1 MKDKTSVIVGSATL
15 GLLAG
20 FGVITGAVNLKT
32 VAIAGMLAL
41 PTTFVTHLIS
51 DTQAT
56 KRINQSEERVKGL
69 ERELQKALSKTT
81 FLEDVE
87 ARSLHLTE
95 EVNKVRAALQ
105 LALGEHQKASELNQ
119 YLQQTLTTLE
129 TDLEASKGRV
139 EELQAE
145 CEEWELQ
152 FSDRVLTESEAKF
165 QQAKKVEIE
174 RIFQEHDAI
183 TSQAIVLFQRL
194 QGWGEKVAHGHQT
207 KREIIKNL
215 ATSYNA
221 NLDELGELVEK
232 ERGHYIEQIELLH
245 EKVGRLQHQ
254 INGDL
259 VEPEYGQFGFD
270 QNGRIANAI
279 AEWLWNH
286 HKIPLKV
293 TGFEVS
299 PDGTLTAGY
308 IYPRSM
314 PVEAL
319 SKQIEG
325 DSSTIARSL
334 GLYALEKPTKLQIAD
349 VFTVRVRRDRPA
361 RKADKGSLY
370 RSKEEFIKY
379 ILSQPVRL
387 RIVGEPGSGKTPTVA
402 VLLGHLLSRG
412 FLEANTPNGR
422 KLPYCVVESC
432 NPLAG
437 ISVKNGDELD
447 FCLKW
452 NSGATG
458 FKGLAQEY
466 RFRKNPANAEY
477 KNQVGYIWVA
487 DEIDVTMADL
497 TKDEA
502 KPFKD
507 ALKDGGHINL
517 GVIVMGQSA
526 NVSTSKGLSIDDQK
540 MLTNIYIDAVSIR
553 TFLTQYGERFYS
565 KRAVEKALSTLEELE
580 LEIEEKNEVICDTA
594 REFRIAM
601 VTANR
606 SPVFYQLPYFDSVDI
621 DVFAY
626 QETLARVSAIRDGRV
641 KTGVVDGVSPDSG
654 NVDIAAGSERLAVS
668 GRSSYAG
675 LGTRPDTP
683 VKPICPHCG
692 SHSIRSKGSKWLCQ
706 NPEHSSV
713 APAQPKSWN
722 K

>member
-1 MKDKTSVIVGSATL
+1 
-15 GLLAG
+15 
-20 FGVITGAVNLKT
+20 
-32 VAIAGMLAL
+32 
-41 PTTFVTHLIS
+41 
-51 DTQAT
+51 
-56 KRINQSEERVKGL
+56 
-69 ERELQKALSKTT
+69 
-81 FLEDVE
+81 
-87 ARSLHLTE
+87 
-95 EVNKVRAALQ
+95 
-105 LALGEHQKASELNQ
+105 
-119 YLQQTLTTLE
+119 
-129 TDLEASKGRV
+129 
-139 EELQAE
+139 
-145 CEEWELQ
+145 
-152 FSDRVLTESEAKF
+152 
-165 QQAKKVEIE
+165 
-174 RIFQEHDAI
+174 
-183 TSQAIVLFQRL
+183 
-194 QGWGEKVAHGHQT
+194 
-207 KREIIKNL
+207 
-215 ATSYNA
+215 
-221 NLDELGELVEK
+221 LVEK

-245 EKVGRLQHQ
+245 EKVGRLQHAL
-254 INGDL
+254 NGDL

-299 PDGTLTAGY
+299 PDGTLTTGFT
-308 IYPRSM
+308 YPRSL

-319 SKQIEG
+319 AKQIEG

-349 VFTVRVRRDRPA
+349 VFTVRVRRERPA

-370 RSKEEFIKY
+370 RSSQEFVKY

-387 RIVGEPGSGKTPTVA
+387 RIVGEPGAGKTPTVA
-402 VLLGHLLSRG
+402 VLLGHILSRG

-422 KLPYCVVESC
+422 KLPYCIVESC

-452 NSGATG
+452 NSGAKG

-466 RFRKNPANAEY
+466 QFRKNPTNAEY
-477 KNQVGYIWVA
+477 KNQVGYVWIA

-540 MLTNIYIDAVSIR
+540 MLTNIYIDPVSIR

-601 VTANR
+601 VTASR
-606 SPVFYQLPYFDSVDI
+606 SPVFYQLPYFDSVEI
-621 DVFAY
+621 DANTY
-626 QETLARVSAIRDGRV
+626 QQTLAKVSAIRDRRGE
-641 KTGVVDGVSPDSG
+641 TGYVDGVSPDSED
-654 NVDIAAGSERLAVS
+654 VDIAKVS
-668 GRSSYAG
+668 GRLDGSRRSPYVG
-675 LGTRPDTP
+675 LETGRDTSD
-683 VKPICPHCG
+683 KPACPYCK
-692 SHSIRSKGSKWLCQ
+692 SDKVRSKGDSWLCQ
-706 NPEHSSV
+706 SPDHYRLASGT
-713 APAQPKSWN
+713 PKSW
-722 K
+722 KK

>member
-1 MKDKTSVIVGSATL
+1 MKNQK
-15 GLLAG
+15 GLLIGSG
-20 FGVITGAVNLKT
+20 FAASVFVFGITSGLISPKDA
-32 VAIAGMLAL
+32 AIASLFAVPSAL
-41 PTTFVTHLIS
+41 TAHIVTDSIA
-51 DTQAT
+51 Q
-56 KRINQSEERVKGL
+56 KRINQADDRVKGL
-69 ERELQKALSKTT
+69 QKKLDNALSKTDA
-81 FLEDVE
+81 LEELEKNCWNLAKELNMV
-87 ARSLHLTE
+87 RS
-95 EVNKVRAALQ
+95 ALD
-105 LALGEHQKASELNQ
+105 LAVGEHQKASDLNL
-119 YLQQTLTTLE
+119 YLQQTVTTLQAE
-129 TDLEASKGRV
+129 LEASQGKV

-145 CEEWELQ
+145 CEAWEEE
-152 FSDRVLTESEAKF
+152 FSDRVESAADAKF
-165 QQAKKVEIE
+165 QVAKKAEIQK
-174 RIFQEHDAI
+174 IFDEHDAI
-183 TSQAIVLFQRL
+183 TSQAMQLFQEL
-194 QGWGEKVAHGHQT
+194 QQWGQKVAHGHT
-207 KREIIKNL
+207 AKREIIQNL
-215 ATSYNA
+215 ARSYNE
-221 NLDELGELVEK
+221 NLLDFGESVKKEHAAHVAHVEDLN
-232 ERGHYIEQIELLH
+232 ERIAM
-245 EKVGRLQHQ
+245 LQQ
-254 INGDL
+254 QLAGDL
-259 VEPEYGQFGFD
+259 IAPEYGQFGFD

-299 PDGTLTAGY
+299 PDGTLTTGF
-308 IYPRSM
+308 IYPRSL
-314 PVEAL
+314 PVEVLA
-319 SKQIEG
+319 KQIEK

-349 VFTVRVRRDRPA
+349 VFTVRVRRERPA

-370 RSKEEFIKY
+370 RSSQEFVKY

-387 RIVGEPGSGKTPTVA
+387 RIVGEPGAGKTPTVA
-402 VLLGHLLSRG
+402 VLLGHILSRG

-422 KLPYCVVESC
+422 KLPYCIVESC

-437 ISVKNGDELD
+437 ISVKNANDLD

-452 NSGATG
+452 NSGAKG

-466 RFRKNPANAEY
+466 RFRKDSANAEY

-540 MLTNIYIDAVSIR
+540 MLTNIYIDPVSIR

-601 VTANR
+601 VTASR
-606 SPVFYQLPYFDSVDI
+606 SPVFYQLPYFDSVEI
-621 DVFAY
+621 DTQTY
-626 QETLARVSAIRDGRV
+626 QETLDKVALIRASQQQSVATADKLEALLDIEIASTVAGAGATPTQVSCPKCASTSKRNG
-641 KTGVVDGVSPDSG
+641 KTSTGVQK
-654 NVDIAAGSERLAVS
+654 
-668 GRSSYAG
+668 Y
-675 LGTRPDTP
+675 
-683 VKPICPHCG
+683 
-692 SHSIRSKGSKWLCQ
+692 LCK
-706 NPEHSSV
+706 N
-713 APAQPKSWN
+713 ADCKYGFTD
-722 K
+722 

>member
-1 MKDKTSVIVGSATL
+1 M
-15 GLLAG
+15 
-20 FGVITGAVNLKT
+20 
-32 VAIAGMLAL
+32 
-41 PTTFVTHLIS
+41 H
-51 DTQAT
+51 
-56 KRINQSEERVKGL
+56 
-69 ERELQKALSKTT
+69 
-81 FLEDVE
+81 
-87 ARSLHLTE
+87 
-95 EVNKVRAALQ
+95 
-105 LALGEHQKASELNQ
+105 
-119 YLQQTLTTLE
+119 
-129 TDLEASKGRV
+129 LEASQGKV
-139 EELQAE
+139 EELEAE
-145 CEEWELQ
+145 CQAWEEE
-152 FSDRVLTESEAKF
+152 FSDRVSTEADAKF
-165 QQAKKVEIE
+165 QQAKKAEIE

-183 TSQAIVLFQRL
+183 TSQVIALFQRL

-221 NLDELGELVEK
+221 NLDELGQLVEK

-245 EKVGRLQHQ
+245 EKVGRLQHAL
-254 INGDL
+254 NGDL

-299 PDGTLTAGY
+299 PDGTLTTGFT
-308 IYPRSM
+308 YPRSL

-319 SKQIEG
+319 AKQIEG

-349 VFTVRVRRDRPA
+349 VFTVRVRRERPA

-370 RSKEEFIKY
+370 RSSQEFVKY

-387 RIVGEPGSGKTPTVA
+387 RIVGEPGAGKTPTVA
-402 VLLGHLLSRG
+402 VLLGHILSRG

-422 KLPYCVVESC
+422 KLPYCIVESC

-452 NSGATG
+452 NSGAKG

-466 RFRKNPANAEY
+466 QFRKKPTNAEY
-477 KNQVGYIWVA
+477 KNQVGYVWIA

-540 MLTNIYIDAVSIR
+540 MLTNIYIDPVSIR

-565 KRAVEKALSTLEELE
+565 
-580 LEIEEKNEVICDTA
+580 N
-594 REFRIAM
+594 
-601 VTANR
+601 
-606 SPVFYQLPYFDSVDI
+606 
-621 DVFAY
+621 
-626 QETLARVSAIRDGRV
+626 
-641 KTGVVDGVSPDSG
+641 
-654 NVDIAAGSERLAVS
+654 
-668 GRSSYAG
+668 
-675 LGTRPDTP
+675 GT
-683 VKPICPHCG
+683 
-692 SHSIRSKGSKWLCQ
+692 
-706 NPEHSSV
+706 
-713 APAQPKSWN
+713 
-722 K
+722 

>member
-20 FGVITGAVNLKT
+20 FGVITGDVNLKT

-95 EVNKVRAALQ
+95 ELNKVRAALQ

-145 CEEWELQ
+145 CQEWELQ
-152 FSDRVLTESEAKF
+152 FSDRVSVEASARF
-165 QQAKKVEIE
+165 QVAKKNEIE

-183 TSQAIVLFQRL
+183 TSQAMALFRQLQR
-194 QGWGEKVAHGHQT
+194 WGEKLAHGHAA

-215 ATSYNA
+215 AASYNQ
-221 NLDELGELVEK
+221 NLDEVNELIEK
-232 ERGHYIEQIELLH
+232 ERSHYITQIEVLN
-245 EKVGRLQHQ
+245 ERVGQLQHK

-259 VEPEYGQFGFD
+259 VEPEYLVCGFD
-270 QNGRIANAI
+270 QNGRIANAL

-299 PDGTLTAGY
+299 PDGTITTGFT
-308 IYPRSM
+308 YPRSM
-314 PVEAL
+314 PLEAL
-319 SKQIEG
+319 IRQIEG
-325 DSSTIARSL
+325 DSSQITRSL
-334 GLYALEKPTKLQIAD
+334 GLYSVEKPTKLEIAD
-349 VFTVRVRRDRPA
+349 VLTVKIRRERPA
-361 RKADKGSLY
+361 RKAGKDSLY

-379 ILSQPVRL
+379 VLSQPVRL
-387 RIVGEPGSGKTPTVA
+387 RIVGEHGSGKTPTVA
-402 VLLGHLLSRG
+402 VLLGHILSRG

-422 KLPYCVVESC
+422 KLPHCVVESC
-432 NPLAG
+432 NPLAD

-452 NSGATG
+452 NSGAKG
-458 FKGLAQEY
+458 FKGLAEEY
-466 RFRKNPANAEY
+466 RFRKNPANADY

-487 DEIDVTMADL
+487 DEVDNSMAEL

-507 ALKDGGHINL
+507 ALKDGGHVNL

-540 MLTNIYIDAVSIR
+540 MMTNLYIDPVSIR

-580 LEIEEKNEVICDTA
+580 LEIEERNEVICDTA
-594 REFRIAM
+594 REFTIAM

-606 SPVFYQLPYFDSVDI
+606 SPVFYQLPYFDSVNIDI
-621 DVFAY
+621 ESY
-626 QETLARVSAIRDGRV
+626 QQTLAKVSTIKDRRG
-641 KTGVVDGVSPDSG
+641 KTGVVASVLADSEDVDTATVTECRDVS
-654 NVDIAAGSERLAVS
+654 R
-668 GRSSYAG
+668 RSPYAG
-675 LGTRPDTP
+675 LDTGRDTS
-683 VKPICPHCG
+683 VKPVCPHCG
-692 SHSIRSKGSKWLCQ
+692 SDKVRSKGDSWLCQ
-706 NPEHSSV
+706 NSEHLTL
-713 APAQPKSWN
+713 APNKPKSW
-722 K
+722 KK

>member
-1 MKDKTSVIVGSATL
+1 MPRSKKAQAVQEEIAT
-15 GLLAG
+15 
-20 FGVITGAVNLKT
+20 IKQ
-32 VAIAGMLAL
+32 AL
-41 PTTFVTHLIS
+41 
-51 DTQAT
+51 DTPV
-56 KRINQSEERVKGL
+56 ER
-69 ERELQKALSKTT
+69 T
-81 FLEDVE
+81 LEDAADYLGVAPIRLQE
-87 ARSLHLTE
+87 MFCEKLNSNDPMAWLTIP
-95 EVNKVRAALQ
+95 
-105 LALGEHQKASELNQ
+105 
-119 YLQQTLTTLE
+119 LE
-129 TDLEASKGRV
+129 YEPLLEALK
-139 EELQAE
+139 
-145 CEEWELQ
+145 
-152 FSDRVLTESEAKF
+152 
-165 QQAKKVEIE
+165 
-174 RIFQEHDAI
+174 
-183 TSQAIVLFQRL
+183 
-194 QGWGEKVAHGHQT
+194 
-207 KREIIKNL
+207 
-215 ATSYNA
+215 
-221 NLDELGELVEK
+221 LVEK

-270 QNGRIANAI
+270 QNGRIANAL

-293 TGFEVS
+293 TGFEVN
-299 PDGTLTAGY
+299 PDGTLTTGFT
-308 IYPRSM
+308 YPRSL

-319 SKQIEG
+319 AKQIEG
-325 DSSTIARSL
+325 DSSQITRSL
-334 GLYALEKPTKLQIAD
+334 GLYAIEKPTKLQIAD
-349 VFTVRVRRDRPA
+349 VFTVKIRRERPA

-370 RSKEEFIKY
+370 RSSQEFVKY

-402 VLLGHLLSRG
+402 VLLGHILSRG

-422 KLPYCVVESC
+422 KLPYCIVESC

-437 ISVKNGDELD
+437 ISVKNGAELD

-452 NSGATG
+452 NSGAKG

-466 RFRKNPANAEY
+466 RFRKDSANAEY

-540 MLTNIYIDAVSIR
+540 MLTNIYIDPVSIR

-601 VTANR
+601 VTASR

-621 DVFAY
+621 DTQVY
-626 QETLARVSAIRDGRV
+626 QETLEKVALIRASHQQPVATTDKLEALSDIEIASTVAGAGATPTQVPCPLCASTTKRNG
-641 KTGVVDGVSPDSG
+641 KTST
-654 NVDIAAGSERLAVS
+654 
-668 GRSSYAG
+668 
-675 LGTRPDTP
+675 GTQ
-683 VKPICPHCG
+683 KY
-692 SHSIRSKGSKWLCQ
+692 LCK
-706 NPEHSSV
+706 NAECKHGFTD
-713 APAQPKSWN
+713 
-722 K
+722 

>member
-1 MKDKTSVIVGSATL
+1 MIGGSGVLGLCLGLVMGGNGFNGQSLAL
-15 GLLAG
+15 AGLLALPP
-20 FGVITGAVNLKT
+20 VAVGLV
-32 VAIAGMLAL
+32 VA
-41 PTTFVTHLIS
+41 
-51 DTQAT
+51 DTKAQS
-56 KRINQSEERVKGL
+56 KINQAESKASTALRSLDDISVKLAASEEREAKLKLELLEILQELGRSNELLKSCQLDCSQSVENINRLESSLAVATERLGEL
-69 ERELQKALSKTT
+69 EAEVNEWEREFHTRVSSEAQKRCDAAKKAEIQRIQAENDEITNEALDIVRGFRQWAIEVDGRLQDRGEFIKSVTT
-81 FLEDVE
+81 QYNNHLEGLKGSVSTQIDE
-87 ARSLHLTE
+87 YLKQIEIL
-95 EVNKVRAALQ
+95 NCKVAALQ
-105 LALGEHQKASELNQ
+105 QK
-119 YLQQTLTTLE
+119 
-129 TDLEASKGRV
+129 
-139 EELQAE
+139 
-145 CEEWELQ
+145 
-152 FSDRVLTESEAKF
+152 
-165 QQAKKVEIE
+165 
-174 RIFQEHDAI
+174 
-183 TSQAIVLFQRL
+183 
-194 QGWGEKVAHGHQT
+194 
-207 KREIIKNL
+207 
-215 ATSYNA
+215 
-221 NLDELGELVEK
+221 
-232 ERGHYIEQIELLH
+232 LL
-245 EKVGRLQHQ
+245 
-254 INGDL
+254 GDL

-279 AEWLWNH
+279 AEFLWNH

-299 PDGTLTAGY
+299 GDVLTVGY

-314 PVEAL
+314 PLEAL
-319 SKQIEG
+319 FKQIEG
-325 DSSTIARSL
+325 DSSLIARSL
-334 GLYALEKPTKLQIAD
+334 GLYSVEKPTKLEIAD
-349 VFTVRVRRDRPA
+349 VLTVKVRRERPA

-370 RSKEEFIKY
+370 RSKEEFVKY

-387 RIVGEPGSGKTPTVA
+387 RIVGEPGSGKTPSVA
-402 VLLGHLLSRG
+402 VLLGHILSRG

-437 ISVKNGDELD
+437 ISVKNGDELN

-452 NSGATG
+452 DSGSRG

-540 MLTNIYIDAVSIR
+540 MLTNIYIDPVSIR

-601 VTANR
+601 VTASR

-621 DVFAY
+621 DVNAY
-626 QETLARVSAIRDGRV
+626 QQTLAKVSALRDGRGE
-641 KTGVVDGVSPDSG
+641 TGGVASVEADSED
-654 NVDIAAGSERLAVS
+654 VDIAALPARLDGSRRSPYVGLET
-668 GRSSYAG
+668 GR
-675 LGTRPDTP
+675 DTSD
-683 VKPICPHCG
+683 KPACPYCK
-692 SHSIRSKGSKWLCQ
+692 SDKVRSKGDSWLCQ
-706 NPEHSSV
+706 NPDHYRLASGT
-713 APAQPKSWN
+713 PKSW
-722 K
+722 KK